1 MYSNIKTWKDCY
13 QRGKT
18 DAKDNNLIL
27 ESELKAIA
35 IDDLVLNYE
44 VFAKTSKIVAKHSC
58 EPVF

>member
-1 MYSNIKTWKDCY
+1 MYSIIKIWKDCY
-13 QRGKT
+13 QRGKI
-18 DAKDNNLIL
+18 DAKVNNLIL
-27 ESELKAIA
+27 EGEVKAIA